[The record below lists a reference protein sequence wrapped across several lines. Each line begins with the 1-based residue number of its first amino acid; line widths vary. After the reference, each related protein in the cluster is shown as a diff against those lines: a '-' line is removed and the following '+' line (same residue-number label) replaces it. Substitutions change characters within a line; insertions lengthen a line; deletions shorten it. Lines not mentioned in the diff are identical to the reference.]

1 MPLGGR
7 DGTFVQ
13 AGDTALRPYVVYQLC
28 EYTPEGNNPL
38 RNEDVICEGCIFVGF
53 IFIFI
58 FARLKEKKGK
68 LQTFSLILFLQV
80 PAVPAHPGHA
90 SLRVQEP
97 STG

>member
-58 FARLKEKKGK
+58 VARLKEKKEEF
-68 LQTFSLILFLQV
+68 QTFSLILFLQV
-80 PAVPAHPGHA
+80 PAVPAHPSCA